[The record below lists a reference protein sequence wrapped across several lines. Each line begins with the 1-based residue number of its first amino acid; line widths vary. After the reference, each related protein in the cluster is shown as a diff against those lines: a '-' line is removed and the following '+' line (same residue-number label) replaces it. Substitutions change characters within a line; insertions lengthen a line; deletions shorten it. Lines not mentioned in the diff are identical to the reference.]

1 MLFAYVQYE
10 KVLVFISVLLYML
23 KSVTDYIRKKWHIFF
38 FVHRIAG
45 LGGFTDVTWQY
56 FVSVGEI
63 FTKKFCNFVS
73 SAYLCTRER

>member
-1 MLFAYVQYE
+1 
-10 KVLVFISVLLYML
+10 ML

-63 FTKKFCNFVS
+63 FTKKVLWFRFFGVPLHPSLEEMN
-73 SAYLCTRER
+73 T